1 MLRKA
6 NAEQGWGMNIVMAKD
21 HADGF
26 LLVENDR
33 AAAFGM
39 DDILLYGLI
48 ANAKNPKDFHVVAD
62 ALQVEPYACMLRKDD
77 PQFKQLVDGVIGDM
91 MKSGAFAR
99 LYDKWF
105 MQPIPPKNA
114 ALGLPMSEQLQRNV
128 QERGDKPA
136 F

>member
-1 MLRKA
+1 
-6 NAEQGWGMNIVMAKD
+6 
-21 HADGF
+21 
-26 LLVENDR
+26 
-33 AAAFGM
+33 
-39 DDILLYGLI
+39 
-48 ANAKNPKDFHVVAD
+48 
-62 ALQVEPYACMLRKDD
+62 MLRKDD

-99 LYDKWF
+99 LYDRWF

-114 ALGLPMSEQLQRNV
+114 ALGLPMSEQLQRNL

>member
-1 MLRKA
+1 M
-6 NAEQGWGMNIVMAKD
+6 
-21 HADGF
+21 
-26 LLVENDR
+26 
-33 AAAFGM
+33 
-39 DDILLYGLI
+39 
-48 ANAKNPKDFHVVAD
+48 
-62 ALQVEPYACMLRKDD
+62 
-77 PQFKQLVDGVIGDM
+77 IGDM

-114 ALGLPMSEQLQRNV
+114 ALGLPMSEQLQRNL